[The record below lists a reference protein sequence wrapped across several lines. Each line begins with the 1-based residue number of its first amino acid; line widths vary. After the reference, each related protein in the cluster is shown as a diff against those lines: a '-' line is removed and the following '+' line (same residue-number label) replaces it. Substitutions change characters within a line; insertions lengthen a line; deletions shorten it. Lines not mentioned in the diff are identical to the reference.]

1 MNNVRAF
8 LNAMIKTLADSIP
21 IEKVTVKE
29 LCSAHDLASSVT
41 IDNFLDAPSVK
52 FNHNLEKHRKESMD
66 KIRAD
71 VHSFWNQFNIACG
84 NQSSYAK
91 CMDSFRDVVMLHVK
105 SYFPHQPEYFMT
117 TKIAMI
123 FIILYSQQL

>member
-52 FNHNLEKHRKESMD
+52 FNHNIEKNLWTKLEQMFTHFGINS
-66 KIRAD
+66 I
-71 VHSFWNQFNIACG
+71 
-84 NQSSYAK
+84 
-91 CMDSFRDVVMLHVK
+91 
-105 SYFPHQPEYFMT
+105 
-117 TKIAMI
+117 
-123 FIILYSQQL
+123 